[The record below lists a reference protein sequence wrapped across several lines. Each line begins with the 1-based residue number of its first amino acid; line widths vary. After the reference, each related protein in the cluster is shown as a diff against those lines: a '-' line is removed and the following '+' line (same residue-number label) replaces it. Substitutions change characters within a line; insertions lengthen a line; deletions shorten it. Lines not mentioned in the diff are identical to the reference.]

1 MLAATASS
9 LALPEQLAQ
18 QAADAVRELL
28 AEAAVENTTRSYTSA
43 LRYWAGWH
51 ATRYGIE
58 LALPVPEATVL
69 QFVVDHVQRRS
80 TEGELTWELPPAV
93 DQALV
98 AAGLKAKLGPWTLAT
113 VRHRVAVL
121 STAHRLKQVANPCEQ
136 PAIRTV
142 LSRAPR
148 AAVKRGERPR
158 KKTAITLPE
167 LEAMLATCDDSLE
180 GIRDRALLCF
190 GFASGGRR
198 RSEIAAADLRDLRR
212 IGEAGYIY
220 RLEHSKTQQ
229 AGVTACSTPDKP
241 VLDRA
246 ALALQDW
253 LEAAGITEGA
263 IFRRLWKQRVGPA
276 LSPAA
281 VGEIVQRRAR
291 LAGLEGDF
299 GGHSLRS
306 GFVTEASRQGVALPA
321 IMQLTEHRT
330 ALLLK
335 VGGVDS
341 TPSQPTNIYRFKS
354 RSGANTWITFPVA
367 SRNSMAPCPSSVT
380 VIRTLGWLSP
390 SARAIAGVPS
400 EPTLSLMR
408 VGVFTPGMSRLPIP
422 GSRISAGA

>member
-1 MLAATASS
+1 MKRNSTLPAVVATAAN
-9 LALPEQLAQ
+9 LVLPEQLAQ
-18 QAADAVRELL
+18 QAAEAVRELL
-28 AEAAVENTTRSYTSA
+28 AEAAAANTTRSYATA

-51 ATRYGIE
+51 QARYGVE
-58 LALPVPEATVL
+58 LALPASEAVVI
-69 QFVVDHVQRRS
+69 QFLIDHIQRKGKTGLVS
-80 TEGELTWELPPAV
+80 ELPPTI

-98 AAGLKAKLGPWTLAT
+98 AAGLKAKVGPLKLST
-113 VRHRVAVL
+113 VVQRVAVL
-121 STAHRLKQVANPCEQ
+121 STAHKLKRLTNPCEL
-136 PAIRTV
+136 PSIRTL
-142 LSRAPR
+142 LSRARR
-148 AAVKRGERPR
+148 ASVKRGERPT
-158 KKTAITLPE
+158 KKTAITRPE
-167 LEAMLATCDDSLE
+167 LEAMLATCDGTLE

-229 AGVTACSTPDKP
+229 AGVTATSTPDKP

-253 LEAAGITEGA
+253 LEASGIIEGA

-321 IMQLTEHRT
+321 IMQLTEHRS
-330 ALLLK
+330 
-335 VGGVDS
+335 V
-341 TPSQPTNIYRFKS
+341 
-354 RSGANTWITFPVA
+354 
-367 SRNSMAPCPSSVT
+367 SSVVGYFQT
-380 VIRTLGWLSP
+380 GGATSNP
-390 SARAIAGVPS
+390 AARLL
-400 EPTLSLMR
+400 EDH
-408 VGVFTPGMSRLPIP
+408 
-422 GSRISAGA
+422 